1 MHIYQY
7 LIQSIRMIT
16 NKDSCIIMDN
26 QLILII
32 LVCVVFAIYVWLKEF
47 LIKKAEKRLAKRLGI
62 DESWRNNR

>member
-1 MHIYQY
+1 
-7 LIQSIRMIT
+7 
-16 NKDSCIIMDN
+16 MDN

-62 DESWRNNR
+62 DASWRNNR